1 MSRSAN
7 KCLDMLSVPS
17 RHPFIT
23 IVGATGTGK
32 SQLAVSLAERFN
44 GEIINGDAL
53 QMYEGLPITTNKIS
67 VVERKGIPHHL
78 LGCIKLQEEPW
89 TVKEF
94 LSQATTVISEIRS
107 RGRLP
112 ILVGGTHYYT
122 QSLLFEGSVV
132 TEESEGITQH
142 EKQVQDWPVLNAG
155 TEEILQE
162 LRRVDPEMAMR
173 WHPNDRRKLRRSLEL
188 YLKTGKKASEIYD
201 QQQKVRAKQCE
212 LTTIDDSLDTDSKSR
227 LGIQAPRQH
236 AKLVFWLHASSEV
249 LLERLEKRVDSMI
262 TQGLLEEATS
272 MFAFLQHQGRQNIA
286 VDQSRGIWVAIGFK
300 ELLPY
305 IMDES
310 KPASLRQEGIER
322 TKIATRQYA
331 KRQIRWI
338 KLRLQRALDAAGARG
353 NLFLLDGTDLS
364 QWSLEVEGKAST
376 IITDFLLD
384 RTLPQPESLSCAAK
398 EILLLTEENARS
410 ARFCETC
417 DKTLMSEQEWIKH
430 LKSKGHKNAIRPK
443 VDWDALYSKG

>member
-1 MSRSAN
+1 
-7 KCLDMLSVPS
+7 MLSLSS
-17 RHPFIT
+17 RHPLIT

-32 SQLAVSLAERFN
+32 SQLAVSLAVRFN

-53 QMYEGLPITTNKIS
+53 QMYEGLPITTNKIP
-67 VVERKGIPHHL
+67 VEERKGIPHHL

-89 TVKEF
+89 TIKEF

-122 QSLLFEGSVV
+122 HSLLFEGFVV
-132 TEESEGITQH
+132 AEESEGSTPH
-142 EKQVQDWPVLNAG
+142 EEQVQDWPILDAS
-155 TEEILQE
+155 TEVILQE
-162 LRRVDPEMAMR
+162 LRKVDPVMAMR

-201 QQQKVRAKQCE
+201 RQQKVRADHCK
-212 LTTIDDSLDTDSKSR
+212 LTTKDSSSDTEAKSL
-227 LGIQAPRQH
+227 LGLQAPLH
-236 AKLVFWLHASSEV
+236 YDNLVFWLHASSDV

-272 MFAFLQHQGRQNIA
+272 MFAFLQHQQRQGTA
-286 VDQSRGIWVAIGFK
+286 VDQSRGIWIAIGFK

-322 TKIATRQYA
+322 MKIATRQYA
-331 KRQIRWI
+331 KRQTRWI
-338 KLRLQRALDAAGARG
+338 KLKLQRALDAAGARG
-353 NLFLLDGTDLS
+353 NMFMLDGTDLS

-376 IITDFLLD
+376 IVTDFLLN

-398 EILLLTEENARS
+398 ENLLLTEEKARS

-417 DKTLMSEQEWIKH
+417 DKTLMSEQEWAKH
-430 LKSKGHKNAIRPK
+430 LKSKGHKSAIRPK
-443 VDWDALYSKG
+443 VDWDALYPKV